1 MNYCS
6 IPGCTTCKERKLADA
21 VRLTADAVV
30 KAADAW
36 KVKRDA
42 RAFGGSFHAEDYAR
56 SCEILDD
63 AVLAHRKAKEEAS
76 RG

>member
-36 KVKRDA
+36 VCGVNKTKLDLPQDA
-42 RAFGGSFHAEDYAR
+42 ALR
-56 SCEILDD
+56 S
-63 AVLAHRKAKEEAS
+63 AVLAHRKAKAEQAKEEAS